1 MQGLYT
7 LKQACEQRQLWKQQG
22 KRLVFTNGCFDLL
35 HPGHITYLNDAK
47 ALGDVLV
54 VGLNDDN
61 SIHRLKGDLRPI
73 NPLQDRAYMLVAL
86 KAVDMVVVFSEDTP
100 LNLIQ
105 ALEPDVLVKGGDY
118 MVENIVGAQEVKS
131 LGGEVRVIPFLEGYS
146 SSALIERIR
155 AIE

>member
-7 LKQACEQRQLWKQQG
+7 LEQACEQRQLWKQQG

-35 HPGHITYLNDAK
+35 HPGHISYLDDAK
-47 ALGDVLV
+47 ALGDLLV
-54 VGLNDDN
+54 VGLNDDG
-61 SIHRLKGDLRPI
+61 SIRRLKGDLRPI
-73 NPLQDRAYMLVAL
+73 NPLQDRAYMLAAL

-100 LNLIQ
+100 LHLIQ

-118 MVENIVGAQEVKS
+118 TVENIVGAQTVQS
-131 LGGEVRVIPFLEGYS
+131 LGGEVRVLPFLEGYS

>member
-1 MQGLYT
+1 M
-7 LKQACEQRQLWKQQG
+7 
-22 KRLVFTNGCFDLL
+22 
-35 HPGHITYLNDAK
+35 HPGHISYLDDAK

-54 VGLNDDN
+54 VGLNDDD
-61 SIHRLKGDLRPI
+61 SIHRLKGDSRPI
-73 NPLQDRAYMLVAL
+73 NPLQDRAYMLAAL

-118 MVENIVGAQEVKS
+118 TVENIVGAQAVQS